1 MTSILIDYCM
11 VFHHPVSH
19 QTVMIPAPPE
29 RLEGRW
35 ERAARYAKTMVVVI
49 FRNYF

>member
-1 MTSILIDYCM
+1 MSSLIDYCV
-11 VFHHPVSH
+11 VFMHPYSH

-29 RLEGRW
+29 QIEGRW
-35 ERAARYAKTMVVVI
+35 KRAKRYAKGAFLII